1 MKGNGGSIERVG
13 TSSGGGNGS
22 GSGSGGGSGGG
33 GGIGGV
39 GGTGGSGDG
48 SGDSVGDGSDNGGV
62 GGSCTRAQGAGTASS
77 TSPEQRPPS
86 PPPAR
91 TRSAAGSVRQGSAAQ
106 SCGSAA
112 PTPSPRSTNNVLH
125 RASAAPTGKGRSSSA
140 PLPTAG
146 PTRPGPAARPK
157 VGKGPSEG
165 RDQER
170 LVDAQANPIH
180 GGRGDGEEGTRRQSA
195 GRLARGDADV
205 GVAAKE
211 VAPAEQ
217 GLQQAA
223 VEERREAQLVQ
234 EAPSGA
240 ARTRAVAAAAALGSP
255 PVPAATAAA
264 AGVQARKQ
272 LTAPPAEG
280 PSPTP
285 TRSAA
290 ATSQT
295 GTLGAGAAVAG
306 TAPPGSEGTDPV
318 VGTPAAHTGAGDE
331 AGGGGGR
338 IAREAVVGEVPVLE
352 KSGASVGEEPVREEE
367 AGRQRRQPR
376 PQLHPRRLGA
386 GLGLARPGPLAG
398 WEQQEDLPDGPAAGE
413 DVACPSS
420 GVVAD
425 GTQGAGADLAVGADL
440 EDVLERRGEAA
451 ERRRQSGTSR
461 QRALQ
466 DQADDRAAGLQPT
479 NAAPRAAGRGRGR
492 GRNGGRARRDLAGAV
507 AREKARSGNW
517 RERHGRPEEQG
528 EGPMNE
534 GEGEE
539 GSEYM
544 ASQEA
549 DSEEESLDAEQGVPI
564 PATERGQGS
573 GQGRR
578 EGRAD
583 VGESAPQQ
591 PNVAASKERNP
602 SVVVDDED
610 IWQRIHAWDLG
621 PLQSSA
627 QPFLVRKLP
636 PEILNAF
643 CRCLTLP
650 LLRLSKHPNCLGAWR
665 LLQYLPRLKLR
676 ASLEK
681 VPGNRWA
688 EVEKRLRQFREEE
701 WDTLY
706 LQAST
711 FPANSKPSRHEPDP
725 EGICARAEGL
735 VRKANLAKAVAALQ
749 TTPLAEPSL
758 ATLQALRSKH
768 PEAESAIP
776 AGAGGYT
783 TSSLA
788 ISAESFREVLAKCPN
803 GIGAGPSGTCFE
815 HLRDPALTNGEIFTL
830 LHGTVNHL
838 LGTYQ
843 SEQLHDLVLPAR
855 LIALDKPGGGVR
867 PIAIGEAILRLT
879 AKAALKELS
888 AEIRAYFLPVQFG
901 VAVPGGAECIIHT
914 ARTLLAEDPSRI
926 ALQLDIENAFNSV
939 ERGCFLESMR

>member
-1 MKGNGGSIERVG
+1 M
-13 TSSGGGNGS
+13 
-22 GSGSGGGSGGG
+22 
-33 GGIGGV
+33 
-39 GGTGGSGDG
+39 
-48 SGDSVGDGSDNGGV
+48 
-62 GGSCTRAQGAGTASS
+62 AGTA
-77 TSPEQRPPS
+77 Q
-86 PPPAR
+86 
-91 TRSAAGSVRQGSAAQ
+91 
-106 SCGSAA
+106 
-112 PTPSPRSTNNVLH
+112 
-125 RASAAPTGKGRSSSA
+125 
-140 PLPTAG
+140 
-146 PTRPGPAARPK
+146 PG
-157 VGKGPSEG
+157 
-165 RDQER
+165 
-170 LVDAQANPIH
+170 L
-180 GGRGDGEEGTRRQSA
+180 
-195 GRLARGDADV
+195 
-205 GVAAKE
+205 
-211 VAPAEQ
+211 
-217 GLQQAA
+217 
-223 VEERREAQLVQ
+223 
-234 EAPSGA
+234 
-240 ARTRAVAAAAALGSP
+240 
-255 PVPAATAAA
+255 
-264 AGVQARKQ
+264 
-272 LTAPPAEG
+272 
-280 PSPTP
+280 
-285 TRSAA
+285 
-290 ATSQT
+290 
-295 GTLGAGAAVAG
+295 
-306 TAPPGSEGTDPV
+306 EGTDPV

-331 AGGGGGR
+331 VGGGGGR

-352 KSGASVGEEPVREEE
+352 KTGTSAGEEPVREEE

-420 GVVAD
+420 GVMAV
-425 GTQGAGADLAVGADL
+425 GTQGAVADLTVGADL
-440 EDVLERRGEAA
+440 KDVLERRGEAA
-451 ERRRQSGTSR
+451 ERRQRSGTSR

-479 NAAPRAAGRGRGR
+479 NAAPRAAGIGQGR

-517 RERHGRPEEQG
+517 RERHGRPEERG

-564 PATERGQGS
+564 PATEGGQGS

-591 PNVAASKERNP
+591 PNVAATKERDL

-627 QPFLVRKLP
+627 QPFL
-636 PEILNAF
+636 
-643 CRCLTLP
+643 
-650 LLRLSKHPNCLGAWR
+650 
-665 LLQYLPRLKLR
+665 
-676 ASLEK
+676 K

-688 EVEKRLRQFREEE
+688 EVEKRFRQFREEE

-735 VRKANLAKAVAALQ
+735 VRKANLAKAVAASQ
-749 TTPLAEPSL
+749 TTALAEPSL

-768 PEAESAIP
+768 PDAESAIP

-788 ISAESFREVLAKCPN
+788 ISAESFREVLAKCPE

-815 HLRDPALTNGEIFTL
+815 HLRDPTLTNGEIFTL
-830 LHGTVNHL
+830 LHRTVNHL

-843 SEQLHDLVLPAR
+843 NEQLQDLLLPAR

-879 AKAALKELS
+879 AKAVLKELS
-888 AEIRAYFLPVQFG
+888 AEIRTYFLPVQFG

-939 ERGCFLESMR
+939 ERGPAVQLG